1 MGVGARKTKAA
12 SWVSDEGETRV
23 DEGPSSAKGM
33 IVLELCSTGMNGR
46 DESGNELK
54 LP

>member
-12 SWVSDEGETRV
+12 TWVSDEGETRV
-23 DEGPSSAKGM
+23 NEGPASAKGM
-33 IVLELCSTGMNGR
+33 IALELCSTGMNEC